1 MSNNDQQHN
10 HADGQSAS
18 EESYM
23 HLPIPVSVTAEAQSS
38 EALPDDLEIQS
49 EAGGSK
55 YIIRSNGL
63 NKGIYYLHTTKNG
76 VVELFLCSLLFVIAL
91 FRDVKNTG
99 WGRLLQFKDTD
110 GHAHEYVLNAANVSK
125 DESVLISA
133 LRHEGLTIT
142 TQKQHHFRLIDY
154 LLNTKP
160 LTNRKIRSTNKTGW
174 YTNSLFVTQLEC
186 FGEIDEEV
194 VYDGKTTH
202 HSFAVSG
209 TSKQWQESIGRYCV
223 GNPILTFCTSMA
235 FAAPLLKPLE
245 CENGGFNL
253 MGESSIGK
261 SSALKVATSVFG
273 RPEKGH
279 AIQQWNATVNAMEA
293 IGSAYNDI
301 LLPLDEIGQATGHDI
316 GNTIYM
322 LGNGMGKGRMTS
334 NAELRNRQTFRA
346 LFLSSGERTL
356 EAHMGEAGKSV
367 RAGQE
372 VRLVDIVADMGMN
385 YGIYCNIHG
394 FKNSHDFNEYIL
406 GNLQQFYGSPMVTYL
421 QHLVNL
427 PEYAIERMQKL
438 IANFINE
445 SVPEGADGQ
454 VKRIAAR
461 FALVACGGE
470 LATDMGIT
478 GWEPGTAKRDAGILF
493 KRWLNERGNIGQSE
507 DQKLFAQV
515 RRFFELHG
523 ESRFA
528 LIGPLSE
535 TRLITN
541 RVGFRNIVT
550 VEIPDPLTGM
560 KKLENQNVYYV
571 MAEGFKEICSGF
583 NCKRASRK
591 LLAQGILK
599 PNSEGTAM
607 HSKRLPGFATP
618 KKVYI
623 FTDSIIEDFDEKPPS
638 GTHAPTEGTA
648 DTPAQAA

>member
-1 MSNNDQQHN
+1 MLNNDQHHN
-10 HADGQSAS
+10 YSHENIAS
-18 EESYM
+18 SL
-23 HLPIPVSVTAEAQSS
+23 LPMSVSVTAEAQTA

-63 NKGIYYLHTTKNG
+63 NKGIYFLHTTKNG
-76 VVELFLCSLLFVIAL
+76 EVEIFLCSLLFVIAL

-110 GHAHEYVLNAANVSK
+110 GHDHEYVLNAANVSK

-160 LTNRKIRSTNKTGW
+160 LTSRKIRSTSKTGW

-186 FGEIDEEV
+186 FGETDEEV

-209 TSKQWQESIGRYCV
+209 TLTQWQQNIGRWCI
-223 GNPILTFCTSMA
+223 GNPILTFSTSTT
-235 FAAPLLKPLE
+235 FAAPLLKPLG
-245 CENGGFNL
+245 CENGGFNM
-253 MGESSIGK
+253 MGDSSIGK
-261 SSALKVATSVFG
+261 SSSLKVATTTFG

-293 IGSAYNDI
+293 IANSYNDI
-301 LLPLDEIGQATGHDI
+301 MLPLDEIGQATGSEI

-322 LGNGMGKGRMTS
+322 LGNGMGKGRMSS
-334 NAELRNRQTFRA
+334 NAELKNRQTFRT
-346 LFLSSGERTL
+346 LFLSSGEKTL

-394 FKNSHDFNEYIL
+394 FKNSHDFNEFLL
-406 GNLQQFYGSPMVTYL
+406 GNVLQFYGSPMAAYL
-421 QHLVNL
+421 QQLVDL
-427 PEYAIERMQKL
+427 PEYAIERMHKY
-438 IANFINE
+438 IADFISE
-445 SVPEGADGQ
+445 TVPEGADGQ
-454 VKRIAAR
+454 VKRIAGR

-470 LATDMGIT
+470 LATKMGIT
-478 GWEPGTAKRDAGILF
+478 GWEPGTVDRDARILF
-493 KRWLNERGNIGQSE
+493 ERWLNDRGNIGQSE
-507 DQKLFAQV
+507 DQKLSAQV

-528 LIGPLSE
+528 LMGKLSD

-541 RVGFRNIVT
+541 RVGFREVGTIEVRNPVT
-550 VEIPDPLTGM
+550 GKM
-560 KKLENQNVYYV
+560 KLENQTVYYV

-591 LLAQGILK
+591 LLDQGMLK
-599 PNSEGTAM
+599 ANGDGTAM
-607 HSKRLPGFATP
+607 HSKRLPGFASP
-618 KKVYI
+618 KKVYV
-623 FTDSIIEDFDEKPPS
+623 FTDSIIENYEKNTVSGVHVPS
-638 GTHAPTEGTA
+638 EGTA
-648 DTPAQAA
+648 DTQAQAA